1 MYLARTCPST
11 QPPTQPSTFSL
22 TIALPH
28 SLLQITT
35 DPVELWAS
43 PTSRTRLDKDYF
55 DSNFNPFYRTTQ
67 VIVQPKGYAWVS
79 AGTGMKLSNEIVS
92 GYIE

>member
-1 MYLARTCPST
+1 MPIQPTTNHQPIHPS
-11 QPPTQPSTFSL
+11 SSL
-22 TIALPH
+22 TSLP
-28 SLLQITT
+28 QITT

-55 DSNFNPFYRTTQ
+55 DSNFSPFYRTTQ
-67 VIVQPKGYAWVS
+67 IIIQPKGYGWVS
-79 AGTGMKLSNEIVS
+79 AGTGMKVS